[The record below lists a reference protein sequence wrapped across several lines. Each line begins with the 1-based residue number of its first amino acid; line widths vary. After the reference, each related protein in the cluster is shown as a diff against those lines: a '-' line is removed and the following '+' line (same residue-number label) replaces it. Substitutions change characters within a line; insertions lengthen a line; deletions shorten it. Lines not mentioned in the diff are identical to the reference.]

1 MYRMLFLALKKVQMA
16 KNTPFQI
23 PNTQQKIPLPKF
35 SIAPAGYSFALLL
48 HAISKS
54 MNLPFVQ
61 KESFWGKLTNI
72 SITPIYLLFS
82 SMLCF
87 IKNCFGRS
95 WDVRLH
101 TFGANCTQIPHIP
114 QKGTFL
120 RKIYSDIFGVTRMYH
135 H

>member
-1 MYRMLFLALKKVQMA
+1 MYRMLFLALKKVQMV
-16 KNTPFQI
+16 KNTTFQI
-23 PNTQQKIPLPKF
+23 PNTQQKILLAKF
-35 SIAPAGYSFALLL
+35 SIVPTGQKALLL

-61 KESFWGKLTNI
+61 KDDFWGKLTNI
-72 SITPIYLLFS
+72 SITLIYLLFS

-87 IKNCFGRS
+87 IKNPCSRL

-120 RKIYSDIFGVTRMYH
+120 RKLYSDIFGVTRMYH